1 MKVKVQEVEVAVEIK
16 VEAEVEVEVATD
28 RSAFKEK
35 VPRFFSFDFCFPD
48 QLARSCGSASTLPL

>member
-1 MKVKVQEVEVAVEIK
+1 MQEVEVAVEIK

-35 VPRFFSFDFCFPD
+35 VPRFFSFDFCLPD
-48 QLARSCGSASTLPL
+48 RLTWISGSASTLPL